1 MQGGHM
7 CVKQHK
13 NWKEKEKKRSSL
25 AGRAKMESQWI
36 VELTSSGRV
45 DAVKKGPF
53 PLIIYFPIR
62 HCPARGKNTFIW
74 GTLFCEPSNQEP
86 VHSSIVS
93 IVESVANRLAVALTV
108 CVCDRVCL
116 CTFLSLFVHV
126 EKQKIYSVF
135 HVLQSKRFYTSLVKK
150 MYPLNIQLY
159 PYGV

>member
-93 IVESVANRLAVALTV
+93 IVESVANWLAVALTV
-108 CVCDRVCL
+108 CVCVWPCVSLHVPISVCACGKTENIFRFPRPAIKKIL
-116 CTFLSLFVHV
+116 YIPCSFFLSFEYAV
-126 EKQKIYSVF
+126 
-135 HVLQSKRFYTSLVKK
+135 
-150 MYPLNIQLY
+150 
-159 PYGV
+159 GV

>member
-7 CVKQHK
+7 CVKQTK
-13 NWKEKEKKRSSL
+13 WPKKKKKGIRIRT
-25 AGRAKMESQWI
+25 GKKMESQWI

-62 HCPARGKNTFIW
+62 HCPARGRNTFIW

-93 IVESVANRLAVALTV
+93 IVGRERNKN
-108 CVCDRVCL
+108 D
-116 CTFLSLFVHV
+116 
-126 EKQKIYSVF
+126 
-135 HVLQSKRFYTSLVKK
+135 
-150 MYPLNIQLY
+150 
-159 PYGV
+159 